1 MISSLSSFT
10 VPLVSESLTTIA
22 QLPEICSVTSLVVT
36 SVLSGAGLTCC
47 TTGSE
52 DSAGT
57 LASLELGSLEL
68 GSVDSGS
75 LDSGS
80 PELGSLD
87 SGSLELGSV
96 DSSGSLGFS
105 TMVST
110 V

>member
-57 LASLELGSLEL
+57 LASLELGS
-68 GSVDSGS
+68 VDSGS